1 MSIQKQVL
9 NSDFTTSS
17 KILQEIINNENIGP
31 VDDVQEEEQLL
42 ETGKKKKQ
50 LSEHQIEHLNKIRVK
65 ALERK
70 REIKLQKHK
79 QYEDECRKKRQ
90 ENIKQVPLIQ
100 PTEQPT
106 EQPKEHAGGIVG
118 GAVQPKEQPKEQPT
132 EQPTEQ
138 PKKKKT
144 VKKIIKYVEESD
156 DDDEAEEIEEVIVK
170 KNNKIKTV
178 PQQVKQHENQ
188 YSDLLY
194 NSSLE
199 RMQTRMLNER
209 AKTLISNVMPCYF

>member
-1 MSIQKQVL
+1 MS
-9 NSDFTTSS
+9 
-17 KILQEIINNENIGP
+17 EEINNNDTQSAAVTLSRNIGP
-31 VDDVQEEEQLL
+31 IEEPEPEQQQI

-79 QYEDECRKKRQ
+79 QYEEECRKKRQ

-106 EQPKEHAGGIVG
+106 EQPKE
-118 GAVQPKEQPKEQPT
+118 QPKEQPTEQPKEQPT

-156 DDDEAEEIEEVIVK
+156 DDDAEEIEEVIVK
-170 KNNKIKTV
+170 KNNKIKAV
-178 PQQVKQHENQ
+178 PQQVKQPENQ

>member
-1 MSIQKQVL
+1 MS
-9 NSDFTTSS
+9 
-17 KILQEIINNENIGP
+17 EEINNDGNIVP
-31 VDDVQEEEQLL
+31 IEDTQEEQQL

-79 QYEDECRKKRQ
+79 QYEEECIKKRQ
-90 ENIKQVPLIQ
+90 AGGLVGGAVQETIKEVPLIQ
-100 PTEQPT
+100 PTEQP
-106 EQPKEHAGGIVG
+106 
-118 GAVQPKEQPKEQPT
+118 KEQPKE
-132 EQPTEQ
+132 E

-170 KNNKIKTV
+170 KNNKIKPV
-178 PQQVKQHENQ
+178 PQQNKQPENQ
-188 YSDLLY
+188 YVDLLY

-199 RMQTRMLNER
+199 RMQTKMLNER

>member
-1 MSIQKQVL
+1 MSNQKQVL

-17 KILQEIINNENIGP
+17 KISQEIINNENIGP
-31 VDDVQEEEQLL
+31 VDDAIEEQQL

-79 QYEDECRKKRQ
+79 QYEEECRKKRQ
-90 ENIKQVPLIQ
+90 ENIKEVPLIQ
-100 PTEQPT
+100 PIQEP
-106 EQPKEHAGGIVG
+106 
-118 GAVQPKEQPKEQPT
+118 PKEQPKEEPKEHAVQPK
-132 EQPTEQ
+132 EE

-170 KNNKIKTV
+170 KNNKIKAV
-178 PQQVKQHENQ
+178 PQQVKQPENQ

>member
-1 MSIQKQVL
+1 MSE
-9 NSDFTTSS
+9 
-17 KILQEIINNENIGP
+17 EIINNKNIST
-31 VDDVQEEEQLL
+31 VDDVQEEEQL

-79 QYEDECRKKRQ
+79 QYEEECRMKRQ
-90 ENIKQVPLIQ
+90 ENIKEVPLIQ
-100 PTEQPT
+100 PIQEP
-106 EQPKEHAGGIVG
+106 
-118 GAVQPKEQPKEQPT
+118 PKEQPKE
-132 EQPTEQ
+132 E

-156 DDDEAEEIEEVIVK
+156 DDDEAEEIEEVVVK
-170 KNNKIKTV
+170 KNNKIKPVT
-178 PQQVKQHENQ
+178 QQNKQHTGAVAENQ
-188 YSDLLY
+188 YADLLY

-199 RMQTRMLNER
+199 RMQTKMLNER

>member
-1 MSIQKQVL
+1 MSE
-9 NSDFTTSS
+9 
-17 KILQEIINNENIGP
+17 EINNNENIGP
-31 VDDVQEEEQLL
+31 IEEVEPEQQQI

-79 QYEDECRKKRQ
+79 QYEEECRKKRQ
-90 ENIKQVPLIQ
+90 ENIKQVPLNQ
-100 PTEQPT
+100 PVEPIKEPT
-106 EQPKEHAGGIVG
+106 SDTPQCHRHVKEPINEPV
-118 GAVQPKEQPKEQPT
+118 KEPVKE
-132 EQPTEQ
+132 E

-156 DDDEAEEIEEVIVK
+156 DDEAEEIEEVIVK
-170 KNNKIKTV
+170 KNNKPK
-178 PQQVKQHENQ
+178 PQQVKQTENQ

-194 NSSLE
+194 NSSLDRLRE
-199 RMQTRMLNER
+199 RMLNER
-209 AKTLISNVMPCYF
+209 AKTLVSNVIPCYF

>member
-1 MSIQKQVL
+1 MSE
-9 NSDFTTSS
+9 
-17 KILQEIINNENIGP
+17 EINNNENIGP
-31 VDDVQEEEQLL
+31 VEEAEQEQQI

-79 QYEDECRKKRQ
+79 QYEEECRKKRQ
-90 ENIKQVPLIQ
+90 ENIKQVPLNQ
-100 PTEQPT
+100 PVESI
-106 EQPKEHAGGIVG
+106 KESV
-118 GAVQPKEQPKEQPT
+118 KEPIKEPVK
-132 EQPTEQ
+132 EPIKEPVKEE

-156 DDDEAEEIEEVIVK
+156 DDEAEEIEEVIVK
-170 KNNKIKTV
+170 KNNKPK
-178 PQQVKQHENQ
+178 PQQVKQTENQ

-194 NSSLE
+194 NSSLDRLRE
-199 RMQTRMLNER
+199 RMLNER
-209 AKTLISNVMPCYF
+209 AKTLVSNVIPCYF